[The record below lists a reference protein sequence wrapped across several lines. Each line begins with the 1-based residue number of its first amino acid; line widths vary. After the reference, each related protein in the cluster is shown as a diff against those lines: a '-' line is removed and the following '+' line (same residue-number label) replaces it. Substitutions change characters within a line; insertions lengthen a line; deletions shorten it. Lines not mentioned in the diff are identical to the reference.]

1 VTRYRLPFLLVALF
15 LLASSCG
22 GSGDANGETALAEG
36 DRAPSFTLRS
46 ASGGNVKLSDSI
58 EKKPALL
65 YFSMG
70 PG

>member
-1 VTRYRLPFLLVALF
+1 VTRYRLPFLLGVLL

-22 GSGDANGETALAEG
+22 RRGDSNSEIPLAEG
-36 DRAPSFTLRS
+36 DRAPSFSLRS
-46 ASGGNVKLSDSI
+46 ASGGSIKLSDYI